1 MCYIVVEMKNWK
13 TLKKELLKNKKVAAE
28 YKRLEPR
35 YQLISELIEAR
46 VKKGLTQEQLAKKMG
61 TKQSAIA
68 RLESGNANPSINFLE
83 EITRAI
89 GSKLVIQIK

>member
-1 MCYIVVEMKNWK
+1 MKNWK
-13 TLKKELLKNKKVAAE
+13 TLKKELLKNKKVAEE

-83 EITRAI
+83 EMAAAI
-89 GSKLVIQIK
+89 GSKLVVQVK